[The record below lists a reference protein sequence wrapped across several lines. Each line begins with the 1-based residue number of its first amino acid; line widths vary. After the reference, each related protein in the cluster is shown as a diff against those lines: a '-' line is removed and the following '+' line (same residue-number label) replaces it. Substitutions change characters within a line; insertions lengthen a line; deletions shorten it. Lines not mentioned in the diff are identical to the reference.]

1 MKITDIKAM
10 DTVQVN
16 VIINSFRTQYDPR
29 SSHGNVVTRVRQLVA
44 SGAIHEDDAVDN
56 GVRPLPT
63 MVVLSLTKEA
73 VQAVL
78 LSYEAY
84 GTADAVRAFLP
95 PPMPVAEYILSIG
108 STDGVQT
115 MSSIDMVDYINST
128 RKPGEGLLR
137 HDNFMAKVP
146 EVLKGYPSFQ
156 GHYINKQNGQT
167 YKCYNFPEQES
178 MFMAMSYSTELQQT
192 VYRAWKAAE
201 AKVAP
206 PMAFGIPTSYLDA
219 LKQLVSSVELTTQQ
233 SAQIAQQAVQIETA
247 APAVAFVDK
256 YVEASGRRTFREVA
270 KLMGAPEREFRNFL
284 MDHKYMY
291 MVNGSY
297 VPSQIHAKAGRFETK
312 ESVVDSVARSQCYF
326 TPKGVEYIAKKWND
340 RVPMLHKAVKP
351 VTDFSKYQ

>member
-95 PPMPVAEYILSIG
+95 PAAPVAQYILSVG
-108 STDGVQT
+108 DTDGVKT
-115 MSSIDMVDYINST
+115 MSSLDMVTFINST
-128 RKPGEGLLR
+128 RKQGEPVLR
-137 HDNFMAKVP
+137 HDHFMAKVP
-146 EVLKGYPSFQ
+146 NVLKDAPKFRGIYFDSMKRQ
-156 GHYINKQNGQT
+156 QD
-167 YKCYNFPEQES
+167 CYNFPEQES
-178 MFMAMSYSTELQQT
+178 MFMAMSFSTELQQT

-206 PMAFGIPTSYLDA
+206 PLAFGIPTTYLDA
-219 LKQLVSSVELTTQQ
+219 LKQLVSSVELTTKQ
-233 SAQIAQQAVQIETA
+233 SEQIAQQAVQIETA

-256 YVEASGRRTFREVA
+256 YVESTGRRTFREVA
-270 KLMGAPEREFRNFL
+270 KLLSAPEREFRNFL
-284 MDHKYMY
+284 MDHKYMH

-326 TPKGVEYIAKKWND
+326 TPKGVEYIAKKWNE
-340 RVPMLHKAVKP
+340 RVPMLYKAVNP